1 MKFVNPLKGTQ
12 SIKITQISYH
22 FRMFTQI
29 MNNNKFNN
37 IRISYIKLYTLKLK
51 KIKRLGLAVIWRI
64 NIPLNLTTID
74 PITGDT
80 FSLNI
85 WAKKHDIRIQ

>member
-22 FRMFTQI
+22 FRMF

-51 KIKRLGLAVIWRI
+51 KIKRLGLAVI
-64 NIPLNLTTID
+64 
-74 PITGDT
+74 
-80 FSLNI
+80 
-85 WAKKHDIRIQ
+85 